1 MSTLNGGKWTT
12 IRRKCTNRRKTLT
25 NAQLTKRCDVSKSTL
40 NGGILLNGGNQ
51 SRRPAK
57 GNIFIFFQV
66 DTKRWNFLLFKKK
79 LNERNSTPRALGWLW
94 VDAICRIIRP
104 SADDNK
110 KKIQNFGAQK
120 KNWKFES
127 AILVRRPSE
136 ASSRNNWCVSNGI
149 MGSSCDFQ
157 GFPPPPPPL
166 VAAVVLVSGSGYLP
180 LPVLGRRPSLVA
192 LSLCAHLPE

>member
-1 MSTLNGGKWTT
+1 MENAQLTKTRHFSTSTLNGGKWTT
-12 IRRKCTNRRKTLT
+12 IRRKSAKRWKTLT

-51 SRRPAK
+51 SKRPAK

-79 LNERNSTPRALGWLW
+79 KKLKERNSTPRALGWLW

-120 KNWKFES
+120 KIGN
-127 AILVRRPSE
+127 
-136 ASSRNNWCVSNGI
+136 SSRPFW
-149 MGSSCDFQ
+149 
-157 GFPPPPPPL
+157 
-166 VAAVVLVSGSGYLP
+166 
-180 LPVLGRRPSLVA
+180 
-192 LSLCAHLPE
+192 